1 MAIEKMSYVNIVGL
15 TKYMNDA
22 IHKCTESGCFH
33 IEEAFKTVNSDE
45 EELVGKL
52 DVDSNNPYRTALRQ
66 LLNMNFGAEYK
77 FHKVT
82 LSGAAHSSD
91 TEITDYVAK
100 ISAMTEKNNDK
111 RAELLEVAAGINKTL
126 EMLEHIKSLDLPLHD
141 LYECREICIR
151 FGKLPLESEQKLSF
165 FDDERNVNFEFVSFE
180 KDLNYSWGI
189 VFALREDKEEV
200 DRTLADLYFERAYI
214 PETVID
220 KPEQE
225 IIKLKDAI
233 AEIISQINVVNTEN
247 DKIAEEHFGR
257 LNECFCRLKSA
268 FYDYSLRTKAIIVGD
283 SFYLVGFV
291 PTKQIGKLSKSLED
305 IASVEI
311 VIRQAEEAE
320 KDFSVPVKLKNDKFS
335 RPFGLFVELYGLPNY
350 HGINPTSFVA
360 WTYTILFGIMF
371 GDVGQG
377 FIIALLGFWFYR
389 KTKVRLLAIMGR
401 IGISSMIFGVVYGSV
416 FGFEEAL
423 APFYHA
429 LGFEH
434 RHNLFSPISN
444 MLIPLLG
451 AVGIGV
457 VLILT
462 LICINIV
469 LKLKEKDYVEGL
481 FGNNGVAGLLF
492 YGLII
497 TAAVMT
503 FTGSNWFTLP
513 LWIVLIVLV
522 LMMFFKEPLGHK
534 ISGRHDGHEKT
545 SVSDFILVNFFE
557 CFDYLLSYATNTLS
571 FVRVGAFVLS
581 HVNMM
586 LVVMILGNVTEGSLP
601 DTVGGWITVVLGNL
615 FVMGMEGAIVG
626 IQVLRL
632 EFYEIFSRF
641 YDGDGK
647 PFTPL
652 NVKYE
657 VAE

>member
-1 MAIEKMSYVNIVGL
+1 MAIEKMSYINIVGL
-15 TKYMNDA
+15 NRYIDDA

-33 IEEAFKTVNSDE
+33 IEEAVKTVDSDE
-45 EELVGKL
+45 EELIGRL
-52 DVDSNNPYRTALRQ
+52 EIDNNNPYKTALRQ
-66 LLNMNFGAEYK
+66 LLHMNFGAKYK
-77 FHKVT
+77 YHKVDFDET
-82 LSGAAHSSD
+82 AKSPEA
-91 TEITDYVAK
+91 EIIEYVAK
-100 ISAMTEKNNDK
+100 ISTMTDENNEKRTVLIEK
-111 RAELLEVAAGINKTL
+111 AAGINKTL
-126 EMLEHIKSLDLPLHD
+126 EMLEHIKSLDLPLRD
-141 LYECREICIR
+141 LYECKGICVR
-151 FGKLPLESEQKLSF
+151 FGKLPLESEQKLAF
-165 FDDERNVNFEFVSFE
+165 FDDENNVNFEFVSFE
-180 KDLNYSWGI
+180 KDSNYSWGI
-189 VFALREDKEEV
+189 VFALIEDAEDV
-200 DRTLADLYFERAYI
+200 DKTLLDLYFERVVI
-214 PETVID
+214 PKTVID

-225 IIKLKDAI
+225 IAKLKNDI
-233 AEIISQINVVNTEN
+233 AEINKELDIINTEN
-247 DKIAEEHFGR
+247 DKIAEEHFGK

-268 FYDYSLRTKAIIVGD
+268 FYDYSLRTKAIVVGD

-291 PTKQIGKLSKSLED
+291 PTKQIGKLAKSLED
-305 IASVEI
+305 VASVEI
-311 VIRQAEEAE
+311 VIKQAEEAE
-320 KDFSVPVKLKNDKFS
+320 KDFSVPVKLKNGRFS
-335 RPFGLFVELYGLPNY
+335 KPFGLFVELYGLPNY

-360 WTYTILFGIMF
+360 FTYTILFGIMF

-401 IGISSMIFGVVYGSV
+401 VGISSMIFGVIYGSV

-423 APFYHA
+423 APLYHA
-429 LGFEH
+429 VGMGD

-444 MLIPLLG
+444 MLIPLVG

-457 VLILT
+457 FLILT

-469 LKLKEKDYVEGL
+469 LRLKEKDYVEGL
-481 FGNNGVAGLLF
+481 FGNNGVTGFLF

-497 TAAVMT
+497 TAAIMTVM
-503 FTGSNWFTLP
+503 GNNWFTLP
-513 LWIVLIVLV
+513 LWLVLIVLV
-522 LMMFFKEPLGHK
+522 LLMFFKEPLGHMVSGK
-534 ISGRHDGHEKT
+534 RGRHEGE
-545 SVSDFILVNFFE
+545 SISDFILVNFFE

-601 DTVGGWITVVLGNL
+601 DSVGGWITVILGNL

-647 PFTPL
+647 PFVPL

-657 VAE
+657 AVE